1 MLLLSFWFLKWVQN
15 LFGLLPVVAFFLSIV
30 RFASLL
36 STLCIQI
43 DFSIRLFLNKTFF
56 DQVCLLTEFR
66 RFKLCRRC
74 LTFTNPI
81 LNCSD
86 FCHFFVFQVKETT
99 LLVFIVYV
107 RLWHKNSISLA
118 VEFDNGVGKYDMIK
132 IFGRKKKKIENMIGR
147 DLHNYCKRIFEKSF

>member
-43 DFSIRLFLNKTFF
+43 DL
-56 DQVCLLTEFR
+56 VCLLMEFR

-74 LTFTNPI
+74 LTFTYPF

-86 FCHFFVFQVKETT
+86 FCHFLVFQVKETT

-118 VEFDNGVGKYDMIK
+118 VEFDNAVGKYDMIK

>member
-1 MLLLSFWFLKWVQN
+1 MLLLSFWFLKWVQS
-15 LFGLLPVVAFFLSIV
+15 LFGLLPVVAFFLSII

-43 DFSIRLFLNKTFF
+43 DL
-56 DQVCLLTEFR
+56 VCLLMEFR

-74 LTFTNPI
+74 LTFTYPF

-118 VEFDNGVGKYDMIK
+118 VEFDNAVGKYDMIK